1 MSENLIK
8 AMPEGRCGKILVLG
22 YGNPGMG
29 DDGLGPALAEK
40 IESLDL
46 AGVTVDA
53 AYQLNIEDAAAV
65 AEHDLVIF
73 VDAAAAGSEPF
84 SARRLTPAADIT
96 FTSHLVSAESIL
108 AISQEAFG
116 KVPECWLI
124 GIRGYEFD
132 LYEVFSEKA
141 ENNLTAAFS
150 FITRKIEGWKGIIMS
165 NTEEKLILIIDDDSD
180 IRSSMRIM
188 LESSGFSVGEASSGE
203 EGLKIV
209 QRTKPDAVIV
219 DLMMETV
226 DAGSKFSQKLKSS
239 GYEGPVYLLS
249 SAGDSVRFNLD
260 TRELGL
266 AGIFQK
272 PVDRNTLV
280 TTLKVKL
287 GLN

>member
-1 MSENLIK
+1 LSKNLIE
-8 AMPEGRCGKILVLG
+8 AAPEGKRGKILVLG
-22 YGNPGMG
+22 YGNPGRG
-29 DDGLGPALAEK
+29 DDGLGPALADR

-46 AGVTVDA
+46 TGVTVDA

-65 AEHDLVIF
+65 ADHDLVIF
-73 VDAAAAGSEPF
+73 VDAAATGKEPF
-84 SARRLTPAADIT
+84 SVRRLTPAADIT

-108 AISQEAFG
+108 AISQEAFS
-116 KVPECWLI
+116 KAPECWLI

-141 ENNLTAAFS
+141 ERNLSAAFS
-150 FITRKIEGWKGIIMS
+150 FITRKIEGWKGSDMS
-165 NTEEKLILIIDDDSD
+165 NTVEKVILIIDDDSD

-188 LESSGFSVGEASSGE
+188 LEASGFSVGEASTGE
-203 EGLKIV
+203 EGLKIA
-209 QRTKPDAVIV
+209 QRIEPDAVIV

-239 GYEGPVYLLS
+239 GFEGPVYLLS

-280 TTLKVKL
+280 TTLKIKL
-287 GLN
+287 GIN